1 MNRLEELINNPEKF
15 DLSNE
20 AIDLLRELFIA
31 FETNPFFP
39 MSKYDYARKYLT
51 KLCFARFISNDL
63 VQSILFEFEKREK
76 K

>member
-39 MSKYDYARKYLT
+39 
-51 KLCFARFISNDL
+51 ISM
-63 VQSILFEFEKREK
+63 
-76 K
+76 